1 MKKIIVALMIIALS
15 GCRDLSGSTDDVT
28 TNKKLGRVVG
38 ADKDEKGCVASA
50 GYTFSVLRDSCVR
63 PFETGIR
70 LNSVKSIESRDV
82 QSSAFAILEEDG
94 NRAEIFVPQ
103 EKSSIILKRKSE
115 GDPYEGN
122 HWKLQTTGGFAL
134 KKGDSLL
141 YAGAK
146 INETVV
152 TGSDNPEE

>member
-1 MKKIIVALMIIALS
+1 MKKIIVALIVIAFA
-15 GCRDLSGSTDDVT
+15 GCRDLSGSSDNVT
-28 TNKKLGRVVG
+28 ANKKLGRVVG

-50 GYTFSVLRDSCVR
+50 GYTFSILRDSCVR

-70 LNSVKSIESRDV
+70 LNSVKAIESRDR
-82 QSSAFAILEEDG
+82 QMSAFAILEENG

-103 EKSSIILKRKSE
+103 EKGSIILERKSE
-115 GDPYEGN
+115 GIPYEGKN
-122 HWKLQTTGGFAL
+122 WKLLTVGGFTL

-146 INETVV
+146 INESVI